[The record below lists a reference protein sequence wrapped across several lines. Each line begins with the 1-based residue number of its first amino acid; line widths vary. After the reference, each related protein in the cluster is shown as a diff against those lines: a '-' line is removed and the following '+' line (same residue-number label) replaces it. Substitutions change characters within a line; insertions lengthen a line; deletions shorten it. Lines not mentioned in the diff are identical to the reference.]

1 MVETQQKYDFES
13 IYKKLS
19 NHKKSVED
27 AVEITRIDICLYKLS
42 NIIVLIKNID
52 NDLLDS
58 IINAEY
64 KNLYESINSITQEN
78 FDILNVLKLINE
90 IFLNILSLFDFNVLI
105 NNREGIKKNIKNY
118 KIELNKIRNSLEL
131 ELEELKTIVND
142 EKEKFES
149 NDSELNTRFVDLN
162 NKLDETSK
170 KQLEL
175 EEQVK
180 SFANESKSKIEDDF
194 EEKYKQL
201 SEEYEGKFEELLK
214 KLQQQDKQI
223 SELIGIVAGKAN
235 MGEYGK
241 NADKF
246 RKERF
251 FWHFITIF
259 LFIIGFGLTIY
270 FTLKLKSFNEIAILK
285 YIVSFILMGASGY
298 TGKQA
303 SNARKDELYCRKQQ
317 LELASIDVYLES
329 VDETI
334 RKEIK
339 RDLSSKIFGQ
349 AQNTY
354 KNKNNDTNNLVAQML
369 EELKAS
375 TKSNN

>member
-1 MVETQQKYDFES
+1 
-13 IYKKLS
+13 
-19 NHKKSVED
+19 
-27 AVEITRIDICLYKLS
+27 
-42 NIIVLIKNID
+42 
-52 NDLLDS
+52 
-58 IINAEY
+58 
-64 KNLYESINSITQEN
+64 
-78 FDILNVLKLINE
+78 
-90 IFLNILSLFDFNVLI
+90 
-105 NNREGIKKNIKNY
+105 
-118 KIELNKIRNSLEL
+118 
-131 ELEELKTIVND
+131 
-142 EKEKFES
+142 
-149 NDSELNTRFVDLN
+149 
-162 NKLDETSK
+162 
-170 KQLEL
+170 
-175 EEQVK
+175 
-180 SFANESKSKIEDDF
+180 
-194 EEKYKQL
+194 
-201 SEEYEGKFEELLK
+201 
-214 KLQQQDKQI
+214 
-223 SELIGIVAGKAN
+223 

-251 FWHFITIF
+251 FWHFITIG